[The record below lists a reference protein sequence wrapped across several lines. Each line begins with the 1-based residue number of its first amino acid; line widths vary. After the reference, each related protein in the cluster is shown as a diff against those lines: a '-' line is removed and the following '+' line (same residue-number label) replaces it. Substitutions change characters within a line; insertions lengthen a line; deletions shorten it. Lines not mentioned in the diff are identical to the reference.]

1 MSLSA
6 DPHNRI
12 KRSKHDVEEEEE
24 EDTPAER
31 VLRKAGCLELHYKVC
46 LAFSTTS
53 DSHVKN

>member
-12 KRSKHDVEEEEE
+12 KRSKHDVEE